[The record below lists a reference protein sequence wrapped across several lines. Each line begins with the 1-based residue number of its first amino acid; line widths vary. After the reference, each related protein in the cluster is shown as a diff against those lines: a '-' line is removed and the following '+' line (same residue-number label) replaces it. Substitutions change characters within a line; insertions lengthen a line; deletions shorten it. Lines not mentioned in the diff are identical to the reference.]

1 MDGTNK
7 DCTSGQKT
15 RCPSAIP
22 DGFQSPL
29 IAARRQLPSKNITTH
44 RTRGEKTPTDDK
56 CAIPT
61 GEEVGRRR
69 TRLPSAEASRR

>member
-1 MDGTNK
+1 MDATNK

-29 IAARRQLPSKNITTH
+29 IAAWHQLPSRNITTH
-44 RTRGEKTPTDDK
+44 
-56 CAIPT
+56 
-61 GEEVGRRR
+61 
-69 TRLPSAEASRR
+69 